1 MCLITRKALQ
11 SKNKALKSEVKQ
23 LQLRLKFD
31 KEGMIVEILNTYL
44 KERNLYGDFE
54 KFCKTYVGNVIQD
67 TNKLQEIYDKL

>member
-1 MCLITRKALQ
+1 MCFDIGKSLYKE
-11 SKNKALKSEVKQ
+11 NKALKSEIKK

-44 KERNLYGDFE
+44 KERHLYDDFE

>member
-1 MCLITRKALQ
+1 MCFDIGKSLYKE
-11 SKNKALKSEVKQ
+11 NKALKGEIKK

>member
-1 MCLITRKALQ
+1 MCFDIGKSLYKE
-11 SKNKALKSEVKQ
+11 NKALKSEIKQ

-44 KERNLYGDFE
+44 KERNLYSDFE